1 MTGPD
6 ARKPFGRGVSSD
18 LDREARRLRRQGFG
32 EQAGQFAAQ
41 AAAQRVAEYEKFG
54 TNMPS
59 SEERGQMR
67 IAENEQARRDAEQ
80 KNRLANAMIGFYEG
94 RIGSA
99 GQQSPTGQQ
108 PTGVPGGATVT
119 GKLMTT
125 EQTGFKSDLA
135 NRAAQ
140 ELYGGEMTKGSKD
153 FASELGKTANFR
165 QGLDRSIGMAKTS
178 QEIDELRK
186 VGQAAGISDEAFNK
200 RVSFWNQQRR

>member
-18 LDREARRLRRQGFG
+18 LDREARKLRRQGFG
-32 EQAGQFAAQ
+32 KEAGQFAAQ

-67 IAENEQARRDAEQ
+67 IAENEQARQDAEQ

-94 RIGSA
+94 RVGA
-99 GQQSPTGQQ
+99 TGQQSPTGQE

-140 ELYGGEMTKGSKD
+140 ELYGGDLSVDMEKRGSD
-153 FASELGKTANFR
+153 INFR
-165 QGLDRSIGMAKTS
+165 KGLDRSIGMAKTTK
-178 QEIDELRK
+178 EIDELRQ

>member
-18 LDREARRLRRQGFG
+18 LDREARKLRRQGFG
-32 EQAGQFAAQ
+32 KEAGQFAAQ

-67 IAENEQARRDAEQ
+67 IAENEQARQDVEQ

-94 RIGSA
+94 RVGAA

-140 ELYGGEMTKGSKD
+140 ELYGGDLSVDMEKRGSD
-153 FASELGKTANFR
+153 TNFR
-165 QGLDRSIGMAKTS
+165 KGLDRSIGMAKTTK
-178 QEIDELRK
+178 EIDELRQ